1 MKLKQFF
8 DFFFFR
14 FVSDYADKTV
24 SRRSAGSNIDF
35 TGCVVKVNPSAVL
48 IFNDA
53 LGAYDEAVLFAVIKS
68 KKHSLELVLCVSAC
82 GLVTD

>member
-14 FVSDYADKTV
+14 FVSDYADKAV
-24 SRRSAGSNIDF
+24 SCSGSGSDIDF

-48 IFNDA
+48 VFNDA
-53 LGAYDEAVLFAVIKS
+53 LGAYDETVLFAVIKS
-68 KKHSLELVLCVSAC
+68 KQHCLELVLCVSAC